1 MILVLIGA
9 AIGAA
14 IGIGRLPVLEGVGG
28 AVADGATK
36 LGYDAMEALLKMVGA
51 PADNTTVIVLKTV
64 MIALMPGIVA
74 GVLMGCARGGVVLR
88 RIGALFT
95 LLAAGWVLISQDM
108 PESLIGAGVLVVV
121 GLLFAFVVGSTLSL
135 VASATSAL
143 IATAQ
148 IRLAISGDV
157 ARYTESANLI
167 LSKVGVGDIDLW
179 TKVLAGSGAIL
190 PVLVLWAALRD

>member
-1 MILVLIGA
+1 
-9 AIGAA
+9 
-14 IGIGRLPVLEGVGG
+14 
-28 AVADGATK
+28 
-36 LGYDAMEALLKMVGA
+36 
-51 PADNTTVIVLKTV
+51 
-64 MIALMPGIVA
+64 
-74 GVLMGCARGGVVLR
+74 
-88 RIGALFT
+88 
-95 LLAAGWVLISQDM
+95 
-108 PESLIGAGVLVVV
+108 
-121 GLLFAFVVGSTLSL
+121 LSL